1 MEWIIVSG
9 EEAFWKKLVG
19 GWVGGW
25 VVTEVDGRLAVVDER
40 VELARAGLG

>member
-1 MEWIIVSG
+1 MAKRHSG
-9 EEAFWKKLVG
+9 KSW
-19 GWVGGW
+19 W